1 MDYISENDVSLV
13 NFLSV
18 ITVLCLYRKNVLFF
32 KLHEETF
39 GGKIS

>member
-18 ITVLCLYRKNVLFF
+18 IVCCAYIEKMSYF

-39 GGKIS
+39 KGKIS